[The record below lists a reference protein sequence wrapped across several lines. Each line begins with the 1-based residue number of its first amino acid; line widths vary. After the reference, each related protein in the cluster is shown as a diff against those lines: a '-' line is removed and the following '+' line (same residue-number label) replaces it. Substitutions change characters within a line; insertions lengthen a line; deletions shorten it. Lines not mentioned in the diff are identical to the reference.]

1 MDDAEIDWTL
11 SEFEQTFL
19 LPGERE
25 ISHETMRR
33 RIAQYYAQTWAK
45 STPAHNPKS
54 AAADAAI
61 REARRMLEETAQRK
75 EHSDQ

>member
-1 MDDAEIDWTL
+1 MDDTEIDWTL

-19 LPGERE
+19 LPGESE

-45 STPAHNPKS
+45 TVPAHNPRT
-54 AAADAAI
+54 AAGEAAI
-61 REARRMLEETAQRK
+61 REAKRMLEIAADESNR
-75 EHSDQ
+75 D